1 MLAGLPR
8 TPVTTP
14 AAIEAIASGR
24 SLRPVW
30 MNELGGLT
38 FEVGTGSERCFV
50 KWAPAGSGL
59 DLAAEAARIEWAVAF
74 TPVPRLLDKGADE
87 AGTWIVTSGLPGENA
102 VDDRWK
108 ADPATAVCAIG
119 RGLRALHNALPVKG
133 CPFSW
138 SVEDR
143 LAEID
148 RRASSGLLAPANW
161 HEVHRSLDLSEAL
174 DLLAV
179 VPPIDQLV
187 VCHGDACAPNTL
199 LTSDGRWSGHV
210 DLGSLGSADRWA
222 DLAIATWSA
231 DWNYGHGWEVE
242 LLAAYGVVPD
252 PDRMRYYRLLWDLG
266 P

>member
-1 MLAGLPR
+1 
-8 TPVTTP
+8 
-14 AAIEAIASGR
+14 
-24 SLRPVW
+24 
-30 MNELGGLT
+30 
-38 FEVGTGSERCFV
+38 V
-50 KWAPAGSGL
+50 KWAPVGSGL

-133 CPFSW
+133 CPFSS

-148 RRASSGLLAPANW
+148 RRASSGLLAPPKW

-187 VCHGDACAPNTL
+187 AAF
-199 LTSDGRWSGHV
+199 
-210 DLGSLGSADRWA
+210 A
-222 DLAIATWSA
+222 ATWAAASRYLMISGIRNEANHSA
-231 DWNYGHGWEVE
+231 SPTPIRPTF
-242 LLAAYGVVPD
+242 L
-252 PDRMRYYRLLWDLG
+252 
-266 P
+266 

>member
-1 MLAGLPR
+1 
-8 TPVTTP
+8 
-14 AAIEAIASGR
+14 
-24 SLRPVW
+24 
-30 MNELGGLT
+30 
-38 FEVGTGSERCFV
+38 V
-50 KWAPAGSGL
+50 KWAPVGSGL

-133 CPFSW
+133 CPFSS

-148 RRASSGLLAPANW
+148 RRASSGLLAPPKW

-187 VCHGDACAPNTL
+187 VCHGDACAPNTV

-231 DWNYGHGWEVE
+231 DWNYGHGWEADGQAARRKRSIDDQDVVE
-242 LLAAYGVVPD
+242 RRATFRP
-252 PDRMRYYRLLWDLG
+252 G
-266 P
+266 PPFNAPI